1 MKKLRVWWI
10 PQVGASKTFYIP
22 VESPEE
28 GKKVMD
34 MLAAYDMFQLQEN
47 IKPDFANAG
56 GLQMFDETESEWT
69 DWYLEDDEEFYEDLD
84 DYCDQCSQAHE
95 LEWYREQVMGQID
108 YEKILMKDRTRWN

>member
-1 MKKLRVWWI
+1 MSKLRVWWN
-10 PQVGASKTFYIP
+10 PQVGVSKIFYIP

-47 IKPDFANAG
+47 LKPDFANAG
-56 GLQMFDETESEWT
+56 GLQMFDETENEWT

-84 DYCDQCSQAHE
+84 EYCDQCSQAHE

-108 YEKILMKDRTRWN
+108 YEKILMMDRTRWN

>member
-1 MKKLRVWWI
+1 MSKLRVWWN
-10 PQVGASKTFYIP
+10 PQVGVSKIFYIP

-34 MLAAYDMFQLQEN
+34 TLAAYDMFQLQEN
-47 IKPDFANAG
+47 LKPDFANAG
-56 GLQMFDETESEWT
+56 GLQMFDEAENEWT

-84 DYCDQCSQAHE
+84 EYCDQCNQANE

-108 YEKILMKDRTRWN
+108 YEKILMMDRTKWN